1 MTEDE
6 IERLAELLFD
16 RIMQRQE
23 EADAEYAEQIQKLV
37 NEGYTI
43 SNAQVEQFKDELG
56 LDDEERLVG
65 ELARLQTIMMI
76 FEGKEEYEKAAMIQK
91 KIRKINKRLNNVR
104 HQVLVGYMLG
114 NLLCQDYIC
123 EPALL

>member
-6 IERLAELLFD
+6 IERLADLLFD
-16 RIMQRQE
+16 KIMQRQE
-23 EADAEYAEQIQKLV
+23 EADAEYADQIQKLV
-37 NEGYTI
+37 NEGYVI
-43 SNAQVEQFKDELG
+43 SDQQVEKFKDELG

-91 KIRKINKRLNNVR
+91 KIRKINKRLNN
-104 HQVLVGYMLG
+104 GSGKY
-114 NLLCQDYIC
+114 
-123 EPALL
+123 